1 MKTHPSEESPNDCS
15 DRTRLRMRIRDA
27 FEGVSL
33 GDGVG
38 LYQGQGIDDHDSAEV
53 CQSLRL
59 GDEKDDWQRITSDDL
74 NKCYS
79 SLSFFDAAG
88 MRFHLPA
95 YLLAEIDGDFK
106 FDLAMDFID
115 MSDHKMQQY
124 SLFTSQQKGV
134 IADYLRSIQ
143 DQPGHWLDVHKIDFA
158 LECFWDLDPEL
169 SETKNAES

>member
-1 MKTHPSEESPNDCS
+1 
-15 DRTRLRMRIRDA
+15 MRIRDA
-27 FEGVSL
+27 FEGVPL

-38 LYQGQGIDDHDSAEV
+38 LYQAQGIDDHDSVEV
-53 CQSLRL
+53 CQSLRH
-59 GDEKDDWQRITSDDL
+59 GDEKDDWQRITSEDL

-95 YLLAEIDGDFK
+95 YLLAEIDGDYK

-115 MSDHKMQQY
+115 MSDHTMKQF
-124 SLFTSQQKGV
+124 SLLTAQQKGAV
-134 IADYLRSIQ
+134 ADYLRFIQ

-158 LECFWDLDPEL
+158 LECFWDIDPVL
-169 SETKNAES
+169 SETKKA

>member
-1 MKTHPSEESPNDCS
+1 MMTHASDESPNDDS

-38 LYQGQGIDDHDSAEV
+38 LYQAQGIDDHDSAEV

-59 GDEKDDWQRITSDDL
+59 GDEKNDWQRITIEDL
-74 NKCYS
+74 NRCYS

-95 YLLAEIDGDFK
+95 FLLAEIDGAYK

-124 SLFTSQQKGV
+124 SLFTVQQKGA
-134 IADYLRSIQ
+134 IGDYLRFIQ
-143 DQPGHWLDVHKIDFA
+143 DQPGHWLDVYKIDFA
-158 LECFWDLDPEL
+158 LECYWDIDPGL
-169 SETKNAES
+169 LKLKNI